1 MQDMNKRY
9 ALQDLKQGMQVRKS
23 ELSNILDTPMILVD
37 TRVIDNNDVI
47 GTLVLWGH
55 DEKEH
60 EKWFMQTKP
69 ITPIYFNSEELEDGV
84 VYDE

>member
-1 MQDMNKRY
+1 
-9 ALQDLKQGMQVRKS
+9 
-23 ELSNILDTPMILVD
+23 MILVD

-47 GTLVLWGH
+47 GTLVFWGH